1 MLYRIKITNK
11 IIYKKKNLLWTL
23 IKCKFRPWWT
33 SRNEKNQ
40 NAFRI
45 SSNAKSNEFQ
55 SKDKSRRI
63 SLHLVQEKRE
73 RRHDLIFESEA
84 SHSFVPFRSEG
95 NERKTNSLRPD
106 RYTYIPLPSSL
117 REERLSQHANR
128 CAMSGRIL
136 DAEQNWYNTLVILI
150 LSAHI
155 SQTRISWLH
164 NGCRTDGVTGVYTT
178 LQIVPRF
185 KSLEIYTNV
194 YICVCVS
201 KLISQNRGFAII
213 FA

>member
-1 MLYRIKITNK
+1 MKAKRLIHSSRFEAKETRGKRI
-11 IIYKKKNLLWTL
+11 
-23 IKCKFRPWWT
+23 P
-33 SRNEKNQ
+33 
-40 NAFRI
+40 
-45 SSNAKSNEFQ
+45 
-55 SKDKSRRI
+55 
-63 SLHLVQEKRE
+63 
-73 RRHDLIFESEA
+73 
-84 SHSFVPFRSEG
+84 FVPIGTRI
-95 NERKTNSLRPD
+95 
-106 RYTYIPLPSSL
+106 YPSPPFL